1 MPTNHEKNIAFYI
14 VIISK
19 TALLQMKNSFLI
31 VLILLCSTVIQA
43 QLKIGEAVPEIE
55 LLDKSDS
62 IIKLSTLHGK
72 VVLIDFWA
80 SWCGPCRAG
89 NPYIQKLYKK
99 YKDSGFEVF
108 AVSLD
113 VNKPLW
119 LKAIK
124 RDKLTYTQV
133 IDSDGWLSK
142 VAEKYYVD
150 AIPTNFLLDK
160 AGKIVAINIEGK
172 ELFDKVKSLVQ
183 AP

>member
-1 MPTNHEKNIAFYI
+1 
-14 VIISK
+14 
-19 TALLQMKNSFLI
+19 MKNSFLA
-31 VLILLCSTVIQA
+31 LIFLLGSTAVHA
-43 QLKIGEAVPEIE
+43 QLKIGELVPEIE
-55 LLDKSDS
+55 LMGKLDSV
-62 IIKLSTLHGK
+62 IKLSSFNGK

-80 SWCGPCRAG
+80 SWCGPCRAA

-99 YKDSGFEVF
+99 YQTSGFEVY

-113 VNKPLW
+113 VNKNLW

-133 IDSDGWLSK
+133 IDTDGWLSK

-160 AGKIVAINIEGK
+160 TGKIVAINLEGK
-172 ELFDKVKSLVQ
+172 ELYDQVKNLVR
-183 AP
+183 

>member
-1 MPTNHEKNIAFYI
+1 
-14 VIISK
+14 
-19 TALLQMKNSFLI
+19 MKNLFLI
-31 VLILLCSTVIQA
+31 ILILLSSVVAHA
-43 QLKIGEAVPEIE
+43 QLRIGETVPEIE
-55 LLDKSDS
+55 LIGKSDS
-62 IIKLSTLHGK
+62 IVKLSSFNGK

-80 SWCGPCRAG
+80 SWCGPCRAA
-89 NPYIQKLYKK
+89 NPYVQKLYKK
-99 YKDSGFEVF
+99 YKASGFEVF

-124 RDKLTYTQV
+124 KDKLTYTQV

-142 VAEKYYVD
+142 IAERYYVD
-150 AIPTNFLLDK
+150 ALPTNFLLDR

-183 AP
+183 ELLPGSETK